1 MVGVEFGSARR
12 WAAAAV
18 LAAVVGG
25 IGFGSVEPVAP
36 SGAAGPIVPGLF
48 TEPVVPGVPIRIAYG
63 PEADTF
69 GDLYLPAGGPLTG
82 SVGRCPV
89 VVLVHGGGWAQYR
102 DLSQFAE
109 QARQLTESG
118 VAVWNIEYRRVSG
131 AGGWPVTLTDT
142 DAAIG
147 ALATVVQQRAGGRL
161 DLGRVHL
168 AGHSA
173 GGQLAAWAA
182 GRRTTGADGPQL
194 LHIRSVTLMA
204 SVLDLDYAVAHGND
218 GFARKLLGGLPAE
231 VPDHYRYASPI
242 TNLPVG
248 VHITAIHGDNDRVV
262 AAEQSR
268 RYINAARRAGD
279 RTELRILPGT
289 GHTEFTDPNSAAW
302 AVTRAAILAQ
312 IAESE

>member
-1 MVGVEFGSARR
+1 MVGVEYGAARR
-12 WAAAAV
+12 WAVVAV

-25 IGFGSVEPVAP
+25 IGFSVEPAAP
-36 SGAAGPIVPGLF
+36 SGATGPLIPGLF
-48 TEPVVPGVPIRIAYG
+48 TEPVVPGAPIRIAYG

-82 SVGRCPV
+82 SAGRCPV

-118 VAVWNIEYRRVSG
+118 VAVWNIEYRRVNG
-131 AGGWPVTLTDT
+131 AGGWPVTLTDA

-182 GRRTTGADGPQL
+182 GRRTSGADGPQV

-204 SVLDLDYAVAHGND
+204 SVLDLDYAVGHGND

-242 TNLPVG
+242 ANLPVG

-268 RYINAARRAGD
+268 RYIDAARGAGD

-302 AVTRAAILAQ
+302 AVTREAILTQ
-312 IAESE
+312 VGESA